1 MSYAYFG
8 QSGLGASADFSLD
21 IQAQIKGALP
31 PIAGGLP
38 LPLPS
43 DTLNQIMQSSPV
55 AASIASDWAPAID
68 AVVRS
73 GISYDDITKSPGKAI
88 EVMATALPV
97 VLEAA
102 GVGGTPAD
110 IAQIAA
116 GLAPQVGELIDGHPG
131 PLVLAGVKTGAA
143 YGCKQ
148 LGIPPE
154 IGNITIDAIADGEIS
169 EQTLIAAG
177 GLGGAVGGAAI
188 CSLIGIPPC
197 IGGYIGGMAG
207 KFVGG
212 AVSDL
217 LHLGMGKSER
227 EAARQA
233 RLKLEGAMRGELS
246 GLRNAYIN
254 MTLGS
259 RGTWWANFDH
269 IIDNLSM
276 QWQAIECAG
285 LPPNPSGDTPV
296 TYGRIPLLWSGIGTV
311 NPFFLYPFSA
321 STCARPLN
329 QNLSRGTGC
338 LNSRG
343 LLSSVTEI
351 GCRQP
356 YGCPYPSFPA
366 LGAKDMW
373 EERVVQA
380 FAAYDIWWVPPGSRK
395 AIDDQW
401 PALFPT
407 GDMKPR
413 DLDVRRHQG
422 GRSWVTYLADIQTM
436 RDTKCQSNACKA
448 PLDREHGTTLE
459 RYKADLSVTA
469 ADALS
474 LDAVSGA
481 LMRISG
487 DLTMTAG
494 IYAAAA
500 AINANRTALA
510 QGKLD
515 LALSRQKNDA
525 SLLKTENQRLASAI
539 TNGRRVNA
547 LANYGMLAMGALLL
561 GGAALS
567 GRKGR

>member
-1 MSYAYFG
+1 
-8 QSGLGASADFSLD
+8 
-21 IQAQIKGALP
+21 
-31 PIAGGLP
+31 
-38 LPLPS
+38 
-43 DTLNQIMQSSPV
+43 
-55 AASIASDWAPAID
+55 
-68 AVVRS
+68 
-73 GISYDDITKSPGKAI
+73 
-88 EVMATALPV
+88 
-97 VLEAA
+97 
-102 GVGGTPAD
+102 
-110 IAQIAA
+110 
-116 GLAPQVGELIDGHPG
+116 
-131 PLVLAGVKTGAA
+131 VKTGAA

-169 EQTLIAAG
+169 EKTLIAAG

-197 IGGYIGGMAG
+197 IGGYLGGMAG

-217 LHLGMGKSER
+217 LHLGMGKSDR

-233 RLKLEGAMRGELS
+233 RLKLEAGMRGELS
-246 GLRNAYIN
+246 GLRTAYIN
-254 MTLGS
+254 MTLGA
-259 RGTWWANFDH
+259 RAAWWANFDH
-269 IIDNLSM
+269 MIDNLSM

-285 LPPNPSGDTPV
+285 LPPNPSGDTAV

-311 NPFFLYPFSA
+311 NPFFLYPFNA

-343 LLSSVTEI
+343 LLSSVTEL

-356 YGCPYPSFPA
+356 YGCPYPSFPE
-366 LGAKDMW
+366 LGAKDSFD
-373 EERVVQA
+373 ERVVQA
-380 FAAYDIWWVPPGSRK
+380 FAAYDIWWVPQGGRK

-407 GDMKPR
+407 GDARPR
-413 DLDVRRHQG
+413 DPSVRAHQG
-422 GRSWVTYLADIQTM
+422 GRSWVTYLADVQTT
-436 RDTKCQSNACKA
+436 RDTKCQTNACKA
-448 PLDREHGTTLE
+448 PLDREHGATLE
-459 RYKADLSVTA
+459 RYKLDLSVTA

-474 LDAVSGA
+474 FDAISGA

-515 LALSRQKNDA
+515 QALSRQKNDA
-525 SLLKTENQRLASAI
+525 SLLKTENQRLAAAI
-539 TNGRRVNA
+539 TNGRRVNV

-561 GGAALS
+561 GGAVMA
-567 GRKGR
+567 GRDRR